1 VERIDLHS
9 LLPGACP
16 VIGMLH
22 APPLPG
28 APRWQPPFGRVLDQV
43 LADAA
48 ALHQGGVDAL
58 LLENFGDV
66 PFYGDRVPPETVA
79 ALAVLARAVGREV
92 ALPLG
97 INVLRNDA
105 SAALAIAAATGARF
119 IRVNVHVG
127 TMSTDQGQLTG
138 RAADTLRQRARL
150 GLPIA
155 ILADVLVK
163 HAVPPPGLSAAAA
176 ARDTWYRGLADALV
190 VTGAATGAA
199 ADLARI
205 REVRAAVPDA
215 PVLVGSGVN
224 ADSAAALLAEVHG
237 AIIGSAFERGGR
249 AGAGV
254 DEERARR
261 LVTQVRSLRPAV

>member
-1 VERIDLHS
+1 MERIDLRTVI
-9 LLPGACP
+9 PVARP

-28 APRWQPPFGRVLDQV
+28 APRWRPPFARVVEHV

-48 ALHQGGVDAL
+48 ALQQAGVAAL

-66 PFYGDRVPPETVA
+66 PFYGERVPAETVA
-79 ALAVLARAVGREV
+79 SLSVLAREVRAAVP
-92 ALPLG
+92 LPLG
-97 INVLRNDA
+97 VNVLRNDA
-105 SAALAIAAATGARF
+105 AAALAVAAAAGASF

-127 TMSTDQGQLTG
+127 CMLTDQGQLTG
-138 RAADTLRQRARL
+138 RAAETLRLRAAL

-163 HAVPPPGLSAAAA
+163 HAVPPAGLTAAAA

-190 VTGAATGAA
+190 VTGAATGATT
-199 ADLARI
+199 DLARI
-205 REVRAAVPDA
+205 REVRTAAPGA

-224 ADSAAALLAEVHG
+224 ADSVAGLLAEADG
-237 AIIGSAFERGGR
+237 AIIGSAFEHGGR
-249 AGAGV
+249 AGSGV
-254 DEERARR
+254 DGERARR
-261 LVTQVRSLRPAV
+261 LMEQVHSLR

>member
-1 VERIDLHS
+1 MDRIDLRG
-9 LLPGACP
+9 LLPGVCP

-22 APPLPG
+22 SPPLPG

-43 LADAA
+43 LADAL
-48 ALHQGGVDAL
+48 ALQQAGVDAL

-66 PFYGDRVPPETVA
+66 PFYGERVPPETVA
-79 ALAVLARAVGREV
+79 AMAVLAREVHAAV

-105 SAALAIAAATGARF
+105 AAALAIAAATGARF

-127 TMSTDQGQLTG
+127 SMSTDQGQLTG
-138 RAADTLRQRARL
+138 LAAATLRQRAALR
-150 GLPIA
+150 LPIA

-163 HAVPPPGLSAAAA
+163 HAVPPPGVSAAAA

-190 VTGAATGAA
+190 VTGTATGAS
-199 ADLARI
+199 ADPARI

-224 ADSAAALLAEVHG
+224 ADSAAALLAEADG

-261 LVTQVRSLRPAV
+261 LLRQVRSLRETS

>member
-1 VERIDLHS
+1 VERIELRTIF
-9 LLPGACP
+9 PAARP

-28 APRWQPPFGRVLDQV
+28 APRWQPPFSRVIEHV

-48 ALHQGGVDAL
+48 ALHHAGVDAL

-66 PFYGDRVPPETVA
+66 PFYGERVPAETVA
-79 ALAVLARAVGREV
+79 GMAVLAREVRAAVP
-92 ALPLG
+92 LPLG

-105 SAALAIAAATGARF
+105 AAALAVASATGARF

-127 TMSTDQGQLTG
+127 TMLTDQGQLTG
-138 RAADTLRQRARL
+138 RAAETLRLRAAL
-150 GLPIA
+150 GVPVA

-163 HAVPPPGLSAAAA
+163 HAVAPAGLTAAAA

-199 ADLARI
+199 TDLARI
-205 REVRAAVPDA
+205 HEMRTALPGA
-215 PVLVGSGVN
+215 PLLVGSGVN
-224 ADSAAALLAEVHG
+224 ADSVAGLLAETDG
-237 AIIGSAFERGGR
+237 AIIGSAFEHGGR

-254 DEERARR
+254 DGDRARR
-261 LVTQVRSLRPAV
+261 LMEQVRSIR